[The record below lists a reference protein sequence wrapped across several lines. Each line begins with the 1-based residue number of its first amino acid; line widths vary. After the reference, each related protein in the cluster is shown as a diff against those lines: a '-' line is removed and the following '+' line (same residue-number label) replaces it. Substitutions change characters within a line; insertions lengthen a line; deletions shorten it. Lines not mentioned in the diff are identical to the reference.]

1 MSALVLLLL
10 VPAGAALVLGLVP
23 GRAVAASINIAASAA
38 TFAISCALL
47 ADRPAPTALWLVDD
61 FNATLI
67 VLTTFVMTT
76 TAVFSS
82 GYMGH
87 EVAAGHLTRGALRV
101 YHALYQALHAA
112 MLLAMVANNIGLL
125 WVAIEAAT
133 LITVIMVS
141 LYRTRESIE
150 AAWKYFI
157 LASVGI
163 ALALFGTVLVYLA
176 AQPVIGGGLDAMAW
190 TALHASARG
199 FSPPVLALAF
209 VFLLVGYG
217 TKVGL
222 APVHAW
228 LPDAHAE
235 GPTPMSAVLS
245 GLLLNVALYALLRFK
260 MVLAASDA
268 AATPGPLMVALGLGS
283 LLFGGLMLYR
293 RRDLKRFFAYSSIE
307 HMGIMTFAFGIG
319 GVLANFAGLLHMA
332 AHSLVKSSIFFA
344 VGRIAQ
350 LKGTR
355 QIANLSGITASHPVL
370 GWGLVLAVVAI
381 AGAPPFGI
389 FTSEFLIV
397 STVFPAAPAL
407 AVPFALGL
415 LIGFG
420 ALVLRLQQVAFGA
433 VTAST
438 GPTARATTVVPLAIH
453 LAIALVA
460 GLWLPATV
468 VGWFAAVARLLG

>member
-1 MSALVLLLL
+1 MTVLALLLL
-10 VPAGAALVLGLVP
+10 VPTGAAVLLAFV
-23 GRAVAASINIAASAA
+23 REDTFAALLNVAACAG

-47 ADRPAPTALWLVDD
+47 LDRPPVTELWLVDD
-61 FNATLI
+61 FNAYLI

-76 TAVFSS
+76 TAVFSA
-82 GYMGH
+82 GYMTR
-87 EVAAGHLTRGALRV
+87 EVAAGHLPRGALRV
-101 YHALYQALHAA
+101 YHALYQALNGA

-133 LITVIMVS
+133 LITVVMVS
-141 LYRTRESIE
+141 LSRTRESIE

-157 LASVGI
+157 LGSVGI

-176 AQPVIGGGLDAMAW
+176 AQPVIGGGLEAMAW
-190 TALHASARG
+190 TALQARAQG
-199 FSPPVLALAF
+199 FSPAVLDLAF

-235 GPTPMSAVLS
+235 GPTPVSAVLS
-245 GLLLNVALYALLRFK
+245 GLLLNTALYALLRFK
-260 MVLAASDA
+260 MVLAASGA
-268 AATPGPLMVALGLGS
+268 AATPGPLMIALGLGS
-283 LLFGGLMLYR
+283 LLFAGLMLYR

-307 HMGIMTFAFGIG
+307 HMGIMTFAFGLG

-332 AHSLVKSSIFFA
+332 AHSLVKSAIFFA
-344 VGRIAQ
+344 VGGITQ

-355 QIANLSGITASHPVL
+355 QIAGLSGITVSHPAL

-389 FTSEFLIV
+389 FTSEFLMV
-397 STVFPAAPAL
+397 TSAFPRAPAL
-407 AVPFALGL
+407 GVPFALGL
-415 LIGFG
+415 LIAFA
-420 ALVLRLQQVAFGA
+420 ALMLRLQSIAFGA
-433 VTAST
+433 TTPSTSPRAHATA
-438 GPTARATTVVPLAIH
+438 VVPLYIH
-453 LAIALVA
+453 VGLALIA
-460 GLWLPATV
+460 GLWLPATLAA
-468 VGWFAAVARLLG
+468 WFGAVARLLG